1 MEIAKCAATRKII
14 KYDKKFGAISGII
27 FECHITENL
36 QLYIF

>member
-27 FECHITENL
+27 FECHITV